1 MKQFLS
7 NNDNRPLAFIT
18 MCADPIHHGHINI
31 LQKAKE
37 YGSVVVGLMTDSAMK
52 AYKSPPMITFE
63 KRLEVILELK
73 SVSYAIPIES
83 IDFVPVLR
91 KYKFEFFLHG
101 DDWKDGIQAKSRDEA
116 IKVMAEWGGL
126 VIDVPYTKGISSSD
140 LKRNIS

>member
-7 NNDNRPLAFIT
+7 NNDNRPLSFIT

-37 YGSVVVGLMTDSAMK
+37 YGSVVVGLMTDNAMK
-52 AYKSPPMITFE
+52 AYKGPPMITFE

-101 DDWKDGIQAKSRDEA
+101 DDWKDGIDRKS
-116 IKVMAEWGGL
+116 V
-126 VIDVPYTKGISSSD
+126 V
-140 LKRNIS
+140 